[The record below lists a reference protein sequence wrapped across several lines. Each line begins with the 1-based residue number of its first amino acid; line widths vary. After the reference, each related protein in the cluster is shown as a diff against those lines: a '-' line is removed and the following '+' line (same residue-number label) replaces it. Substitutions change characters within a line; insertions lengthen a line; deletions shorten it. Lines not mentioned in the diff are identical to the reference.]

1 MINTE
6 DKKMLELIEKL
17 EKEIE
22 ISNED
27 FEKLSK
33 WYSKAVKKLKDEVQ
47 IIKTSNSKK

>member
-1 MINTE
+1 
-6 DKKMLELIEKL
+6 MLELIEKL

-22 ISNED
+22 IPPED

-33 WYSKAVKKLKDEVQ
+33 WYTKAVKKLKDEVE